1 MNNYD
6 LIVIGA
12 GPGGY
17 EAALHAAKL
26 GLKTALVE
34 RRDVGGTCLNRGCI
48 PTKTLLHSAEVY
60 HEAKEAGTFGIHTEN
75 VGFDLPAVFAR
86 KQAVV
91 EKLRGGVESL
101 LKAAKVDVLRGTGT
115 ILGTGRVKV
124 ANAEGET
131 EYACSNILCATGS
144 VPARPP
150 IPGLELAMTSD
161 ELLDGAEALYK
172 SLIIIGGGVI
182 GVELATFYADLGC
195 PVTIVEGLDRLL
207 PNMDKE
213 LGQNL
218 AMLLKKHGVA
228 IQTGAMVQGVEKSEN
243 GLTVR
248 FEQKGKPGIVEA
260 EAVLCA
266 IGRSP
271 YSKDLFAEGLEVAYD
286 HRRLHVDEHFRT
298 SIPGVYA
305 IGDVSSPVQLA
316 HVATA
321 QGLACVDEIAGKTPG
336 QDLSLVP
343 GCVYTR
349 PEIATVGIT
358 EAEAKDK
365 GIPVKTAKGLMSANG
380 RTVILEGERGF
391 MKLVA
396 NAETGKLIGAAL
408 MCERATD
415 MISQLTA
422 AMANG
427 LTVKEML
434 AFIRPH
440 PTFEEALG
448 TALEELSKK
457 LEA

>member
-48 PTKTLLHSAEVY
+48 PTKTLLHSAEIY
-60 HEAKEAGTFGIHTEN
+60 HEAREAGTFGIHTEN

-91 EKLRGGVESL
+91 EKLRGGVEQL
-101 LKAAKVDVLRGTGT
+101 LKSAKVDVLRGTGT
-115 ILGTGRVKV
+115 VLGSGRVRV
-124 ANAEGET
+124 SNAEGET
-131 EYACSNILCATGS
+131 EYTCDKILCATGS

-161 ELLDGAEALYK
+161 ELLDGAETLYQ

-218 AMLLKKHGVA
+218 AMLLKKRGVS

-248 FEQKGKPGIVEA
+248 YEQKGKPGAVEA

-266 IGRSP
+266 IGRAP
-271 YSKDLFAEGLEVAYD
+271 YSQGLFAEGLEPAYD
-286 HRRLHVDEHFRT
+286 RRRVHVDEHFQT

-321 QGLACVDEIAGKTPG
+321 QGIACVDEIAGRSPG

-349 PEIATVGIT
+349 PEIATVGVT
-358 EAEAKDK
+358 EAEAKEK
-365 GIPVKTAKGLMSANG
+365 GTPFKTAKGLMSANG
-380 RTVILEGERGF
+380 RTVILERERGF

-396 NAETGKLIGAAL
+396 NAETGKLIGAAF

-427 LTVKEML
+427 LTVRQML
-434 AFIRPH
+434 GFIRPH
-440 PTFEEALG
+440 PTFEEALT
-448 TALEELSKK
+448 TALQELAKK
-457 LEA
+457 LRD